1 MAQRRYIP
9 TLLLLLALSF
19 AGRIVA
25 QEDYV
30 QAPVPS
36 GPWGSVYLMSGASRL
51 EQRDLLISD
60 FRSLAPGAEMLDQDF
75 AGFQQSI
82 SWGSAPS
89 SAAISAI
96 VGVHPFRSE
105 QNRGPELRMGLQFA
119 SGVVGTLDYQR
130 SLRFPLD
137 TLVSP
142 STGTTFVIDSTH
154 STQYS
159 FRHRSD
165 RIGAEGSLIFRT
177 GGRSRWSLYGGVGMG
192 IGARLNAT
200 TSLTRTE
207 RGSVNSPT
215 GGLRFDGDSSQEERY
230 TNSGGA
236 WCTLQVPFGF
246 GFQLARHG
254 DFLRRMD
261 LFIEGRLG
269 TLVYGTKEL
278 GTITSFGTQTLFGL
292 RVRID

>member
-1 MAQRRYIP
+1 MAQHSS
-9 TLLLLLALSF
+9 TSALLLMLAFSC
-19 AGRIVA
+19 AGRVA
-25 QEDYV
+25 AQDDYV
-30 QAPVPS
+30 RAPFPT

-60 FRSLAPGAEMLDQDF
+60 FRSLAPDAEMLDQDF
-75 AGFQQSI
+75 SGFRQSI
-82 SWGSAPS
+82 SWWSAPS

-96 VGVHPFRSE
+96 VGLHPFRNE

-119 SGVVGTLDYQR
+119 SGVVGTLDYER

-137 TLVSP
+137 TLTSP
-142 STGTTFVIDSTH
+142 STGAVFVVDSIHT
-154 STQYS
+154 TQYS
-159 FRHRSD
+159 FVHRAD

-177 GGRSRWSLYGGVGMG
+177 GGRSRWSVYGGVGLG
-192 IGARLNAT
+192 FGARVNAT

-207 RGSVNSPT
+207 RGSVSFP
-215 GGLRFDGDSSQEERY
+215 GGGSQFDNGSSREERY
-230 TNSGGA
+230 ANSGGA
-236 WCTLQVPFGF
+236 WFTAQVPFGF

-269 TLVYGTKEL
+269 TLVQGSDEL
-278 GTITSFGTQTLFGL
+278 GTITTFGAQTLFGL